1 MVKMRNVRDYYRQE
15 LFQSLDELKIY
26 CAEEGLWLSFD
37 RGENDQSADPSGAL
51 LDDGGNIRGAF
62 VPTRCTA
69 YASMSASHPIAVM
82 WALYREEQNAD

>member
-1 MVKMRNVRDYYRQE
+1 MRNVRDYNRQE
-15 LFQSLDELKIY
+15 LFQSLDDLKIY

-37 RGENDQSADPSGAL
+37 RGESDQSAEPSGAL
-51 LDDGGNIRGAF
+51 LDDDGNIRAAF
-62 VPTRCTA
+62 VPTRCTT

>member
-26 CAEEGLWLSFD
+26 CVEECLWLNFD
-37 RGENDQSADPSGAL
+37 RGESDESPEPSGAL
-51 LDDGGNIRGAF
+51 VDDQGNIRGAF